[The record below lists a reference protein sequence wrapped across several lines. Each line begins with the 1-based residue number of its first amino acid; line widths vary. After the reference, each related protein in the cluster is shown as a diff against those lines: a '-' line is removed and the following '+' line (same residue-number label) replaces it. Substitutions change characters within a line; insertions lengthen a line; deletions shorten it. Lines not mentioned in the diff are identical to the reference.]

1 MIQVRAS
8 ARKIRRRARARAH
21 GGSRARTLRRLALL
35 PLAGLPVCLLLWS
48 SGARADQ
55 QFFDDLIVDGSACI
69 GLDCVNGESFEFDTI
84 RLKENNLR
92 IRFQDTSSSAS
103 FPTNDWVIVI
113 NDSANGGADRFS
125 IEDPDAGVTPF
136 TIAAGAGDHALHVSG
151 EGLGLGTDSPG
162 RPIHVIVG
170 DTPALRLDQSIA
182 GGWPAQVW
190 DVGGNEAY
198 FFVRDGNA
206 NTTPLRVLPGSDDAT
221 LVINPGGDVT
231 VAGTLTQGSSRAIK
245 RGFETVG
252 AEEVLDK
259 VSRLELT
266 RWQYRADASGARHIG
281 PMAEDF
287 HLAFGLGRDDKHIAP
302 GDIAGIAVLSV
313 QALRQKVVDQQAEI
327 EWLRGQGHEMSQRLE
342 RLEALLAEDPAN

>member
-1 MIQVRAS
+1 
-8 ARKIRRRARARAH
+8 
-21 GGSRARTLRRLALL
+21 
-35 PLAGLPVCLLLWS
+35 
-48 SGARADQ
+48 
-55 QFFDDLIVDGSACI
+55 
-69 GLDCVNGESFEFDTI
+69 
-84 RLKENNLR
+84 
-92 IRFQDTSSSAS
+92 
-103 FPTNDWVIVI
+103 
-113 NDSANGGADRFS
+113 
-125 IEDPDAGVTPF
+125 
-136 TIAAGAGDHALHVSG
+136 
-151 EGLGLGTDSPG
+151 
-162 RPIHVIVG
+162 VIVG
-170 DTPALRLDQSIA
+170 DTPALRLDQSTA

-190 DVGGNEAY
+190 DVGGNETY
-198 FFVRDGNA
+198 FFVRDGND

-287 HLAFGLGRDDKHIAP
+287 HDAFGLGKDDKHIAP

-327 EWLRGQGHEMSQRLE
+327 ERLRSQGHEMSSRLE

>member
-1 MIQVRAS
+1 MIQTRS
-8 ARKIRRRARARAH
+8 SERKIRRRAHTRPV
-21 GGSRARTLRRLALL
+21 GDSRARTLRRLALL
-35 PLAGLPVCLLLWS
+35 PLVGLPACLLLWS
-48 SGARADQ
+48 LGALADQ
-55 QFFDDLIVDGSACI
+55 QILDDLLVDGSACV
-69 GLDCVNGESFEFDTI
+69 GFDCVNGESFGFDTI

-92 IRFQDTSSSAS
+92 IRFQDTSTSAS
-103 FPTNDWVIVI
+103 FPTNDWMIVI
-113 NDSANGGADRFS
+113 NDSANGGASYFS

-151 EGLGLGTDSPG
+151 QGLGLGTDSPG

-170 DTPALRLDQSIA
+170 DTPALRLDQSTA

-190 DVGGNEAY
+190 DVGGNETY

-206 NTTPLRVLPGSDDAT
+206 DTTPLRVLPGSDDAT

-231 VAGTLTQGSSRAIK
+231 VAGTLTQGSSRGIK
-245 RGFETVG
+245 RGFEPVG

-259 VSRLELT
+259 ISRLEVT
-266 RWQYRADASGARHIG
+266 RWQYRADASEARHIG

-287 HLAFGLGRDDKHIAP
+287 YRAFGLGKDDKHIAP
-302 GDIAGIAVLSV
+302 GDIAGVAVLSV

-327 EWLRGQGHEMSQRLE
+327 ERLRSQGQETSARLA
-342 RLEALLAEDPAN
+342 RLEALLAEDPAI